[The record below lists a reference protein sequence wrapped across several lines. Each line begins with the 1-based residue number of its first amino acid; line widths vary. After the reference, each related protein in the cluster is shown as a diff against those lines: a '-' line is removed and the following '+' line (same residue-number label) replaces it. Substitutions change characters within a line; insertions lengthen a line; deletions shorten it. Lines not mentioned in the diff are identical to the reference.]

1 MAPKTYLRSDE
12 EKKLVFGFTFTFFDM
27 HVDSRTVVGG
37 GASLPSKRSVGF
49 VPTRPQPGAFYRYAV
64 AVLRRARQSKVSR
77 LSEIGLYISKHL
89 TK

>member
-27 HVDSRTVVGG
+27 HVDLERWSEEE
-37 GASLPSKRSVGF
+37 LRSHLNAAWELF
-49 VPTRPQPGAFYRYAV
+49 LLDPHPVPFIDTLWRFFDELDKQGKPA
-64 AVLRRARQSKVSR
+64 
-77 LSEIGLYISKHL
+77 SEIGLYISKHL